1 MLDVYRVESG
11 ALQKGVGGM
20 KLSNVVENISA
31 RRFGFENINKWVR
44 PKGEAVF
51 GHSESNHAEEFW

>member
-1 MLDVYRVESG
+1 MESG